1 MSADDTGPADA
12 ADDADLIA
20 AIRRRLSDRGSLWI
34 NQRYSHEGE
43 PAQREYFLKPARRGD
58 IDGANLHGAILDGTI
73 LDGAILDG
81 TILDGTILHGTIL
94 HGTILLGFDDWQDR
108 HEDAVDLYLSHRRLS
123 FDTLA
128 QALAYTFAQ
137 LPLRPEDLRAAVRR
151 R

>member
-1 MSADDTGPADA
+1 MSADDTGPTDA

-58 IDGANLHGAILDGTI
+58 IDGANLDSA
-73 LDGAILDG
+73 
-81 TILDGTILHGTIL
+81 ILDGTILHGTIL

-137 LPLRPEDLRAAVRR
+137 LPLRPEELRAAARR

>member
-58 IDGANLHGAILDGTI
+58 IDGANLDSA
-73 LDGAILDG
+73 
-81 TILDGTILHGTIL
+81 ILDGTILHGTIL
-94 HGTILLGFDDWQDR
+94 RGTILLGFDDWLDR

-137 LPLRPEDLRAAVRR
+137 LPLRPEELRAAARR

>member
-58 IDGANLHGAILDGTI
+58 IDGA
-73 LDGAILDG
+73 
-81 TILDGTILHGTIL
+81 ILDGTILHGTIL

>member
-1 MSADDTGPADA
+1 MTADDTGPADA
-12 ADDADLIA
+12 ADDAELIA

-34 NQRYSHEGE
+34 NQRYSHQGE

-58 IDGANLHGAILDGTI
+58 IEGAALNGAVSN
-73 LDGAILDG
+73 GAALNGALLNDAV
-81 TILDGTILHGTIL
+81 LND
-94 HGTILLGFDDWQDR
+94 TILLGYDDWLDR
-108 HEDAVDLYLSHRRLS
+108 HEDAVDLYLDYRRLR

-137 LPLRPEDLRAAVRR
+137 LPLRPEELRAAARR